1 MIWIIAK
8 WIYLKFKYTQS
19 KNPQKLQK
27 LAVNDF
33 NGDGGEDEEDDSD
46 NHEDDVEDDDRS
58 AEEEVSS
65 IACDS
70 VRYVSTGGMG
80 APEGRK
86 QWAGESRVELLQ
98 REGGGY
104 RWVL

>member
-1 MIWIIAK
+1 M
-8 WIYLKFKYTQS
+8 
-19 KNPQKLQK
+19 
-27 LAVNDF
+27 NDF

-86 QWAGESRVELLQ
+86 Q
-98 REGGGY
+98 
-104 RWVL
+104 